1 MNEMLEI
8 LANDIL
14 YELGEDERIQ
24 IDKKSY
30 EKSKS
35 ELIEYCL
42 ANKYEYYEDLGFGE
56 SIFRFKVAEDDNIFF
71 LKVIYTPKENNFEF
85 SVSLSQEL
93 IMGDK
98 NLIESYVKETHIGS
112 EYIYQG
118 GYIVTSV
125 KQYIFKSPLNKEII
139 DYLVS
144 LIIEKNKKAYSD
156 TMRFAIFS
164 LEMDSLLEDK
174 NE

>member
-1 MNEMLEI
+1 MNEMLEM

-14 YELGEDERIQ
+14 YELGDDEEIH
-24 IDKKSY
+24 IDNKSY

-35 ELIEYCL
+35 EIIEYCQE
-42 ANKYEYYEDLGFGE
+42 NNYEYYEDLGFGK
-56 SIFRFKVAEDDNIFF
+56 SIIRFKVAKDDDTYF
-71 LKVIYTPKENNFEF
+71 LKVIYTSKENNFEF
-85 SVSLSQEL
+85 LVSSSKEMV
-93 IMGDK
+93 IGDT
-98 NLIESYVKETHIGS
+98 NLIENYVKETHIGS
-112 EYIYQG
+112 EYVYQG

-156 TMRFAIFS
+156 TMRFVIFS
-164 LEMDSLLEDK
+164 LEMNSLLED
-174 NE
+174 E